1 MKVPRWLPTVLVLL
15 FSYNMLTKKEVV
27 EMLAS
32 SKEIALYEL
41 EKLSVYL
48 WPVPPEEIVDL
59 LQITQKCVLSYEKI
73 IQHILDKL
81 DETQANW

>member
-1 MKVPRWLPTVLVLL
+1 
-15 FSYNMLTKKEVV
+15 MLTKKEVV

-48 WPVPPEEIVDL
+48 
-59 LQITQKCVLSYEKI
+59 
-73 IQHILDKL
+73 
-81 DETQANW
+81 

>member
-1 MKVPRWLPTVLVLL
+1 
-15 FSYNMLTKKEVV
+15 MLTKKEVV